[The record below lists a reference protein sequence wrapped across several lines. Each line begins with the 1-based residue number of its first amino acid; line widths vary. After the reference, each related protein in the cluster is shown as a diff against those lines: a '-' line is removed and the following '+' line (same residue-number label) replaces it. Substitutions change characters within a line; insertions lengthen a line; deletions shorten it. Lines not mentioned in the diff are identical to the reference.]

1 MDIFTYKILHFIL
14 YSYLFFLNA
23 SEDIDD
29 NKLKEYCVERMS
41 CIEIIESDWNYINEY
56 LKENGGFKIQIYMH
70 YIFESL
76 TLLLQKSI
84 STFKTPEKRNDFE
97 KEVNNSVN
105 KLNNNKTYKEYEK
118 KYLEENKQT
127 KVDLFSTK
135 SIILEYIEP
144 DNYSIESYP
153 YLQYFYLYQIP
164 EKKIIYEKLQKIKD
178 YQNKY
183 PFLEAYLSEDGYK
196 KLNFLH
202 NLNDI
207 NNFTKA
213 LLQKY
218 SNKISRENVKKKKNY
233 FCYQK

>member
-144 DNYSIESYP
+144 DNY
-153 YLQYFYLYQIP
+153 
-164 EKKIIYEKLQKIKD
+164 
-178 YQNKY
+178 
-183 PFLEAYLSEDGYK
+183 
-196 KLNFLH
+196 
-202 NLNDI
+202 
-207 NNFTKA
+207 
-213 LLQKY
+213 
-218 SNKISRENVKKKKNY
+218 
-233 FCYQK
+233 